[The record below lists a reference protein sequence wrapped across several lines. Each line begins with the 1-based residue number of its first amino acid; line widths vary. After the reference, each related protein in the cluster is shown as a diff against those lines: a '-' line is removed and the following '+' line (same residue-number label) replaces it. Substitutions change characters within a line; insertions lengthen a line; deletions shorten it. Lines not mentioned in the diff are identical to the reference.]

1 MIKTLKEKYDE
12 IVFTSGAKG
21 TALDNPLVIQVVD
34 LILAQAIEE
43 KASDV
48 HIEPTKDS
56 LRVRYRIDG
65 ILYDVLT
72 LRRDA
77 LPIIPRIKVMAE
89 LDPDVGR
96 THTPQDGR
104 FGLRAGTRDVDIR
117 LSTFPTILGDKIAI
131 RILDKE
137 VTFRGLN
144 ELGLSEAVQAKF
156 EALIKRPNG
165 MIFVTGPTN
174 SGKTSTLYAVL
185 SILNSPQLNIITL
198 EDPVEYQLKGVNQGQ
213 VNPKIG
219 LTFANGLRS
228 ILRQDPNI
236 ILVGEIRDLETAEIA
251 IRASLTGHLVFSTLH
266 TNDAAGAITRLID
279 MGIEPFLISSS
290 LIGVLAQRLIR
301 KICAACKAEYTPPEA
316 ILEELAPAEPAEK
329 RGKLGPERK
338 GEFYIV
344 EPEKELEKD
353 SSSASSPLTPSGKKD
368 LSRSSSFFRGKG
380 CPTCRQIGYRGRIG
394 IFELMDLN
402 DEMRNLIVAKSTTD
416 AIKAAA
422 LRGGMRTLRDDGFD
436 KVKAGI
442 TTIEEVLRVTRE
454 S

>member
-12 IVFTSGAKG
+12 LVFTSGAKG
-21 TALDNPLVIQVVD
+21 ASLDNPLVIQVVD

-43 KASDV
+43 RASDV

-65 ILYDVLT
+65 ILYDMLT

-104 FGLRAGTRDVDIR
+104 FGLRAGTRDVDVR
-117 LSTFPTILGDKIAI
+117 VSTFPTILGEKIAV

-137 VTFRGLN
+137 VTFRTLN
-144 ELGLSEAVQAKF
+144 ELGLSEAVQSKF
-156 EALIKRPNG
+156 ETLIKRPNG

-213 VNPKIG
+213 VNPKVG

-228 ILRQDPNI
+228 VLRQDPNI

-266 TNDAAGAITRLID
+266 TNDAAGAVTRLVD

-290 LIGVLAQRLIR
+290 LIGVLAQRLVR
-301 KICAACKAEYTPPEA
+301 KICNGCKIDYAPPEA
-316 ILEELAPAEPAEK
+316 VLQEFAPPTPSEK
-329 RGKLGPERK
+329 RGKWSPERK
-338 GEFYIV
+338 GEFYIM
-344 EPEKELEKD
+344 EPEKEVESKKEVPQ
-353 SSSASSPLTPSGKKD
+353 SAP
-368 LSRSSSFFRGKG
+368 FYRGKG
-380 CPTCRQIGYRGRIG
+380 CATCRQIGYRGRIG
-394 IFELMDLN
+394 IFELMEMN
-402 DEMRNLIVAKSTTD
+402 DEIRNLIVAKSATD
-416 AIKAAA
+416 AINAAA
-422 LRGGMRTLRDDGFD
+422 LRGGMRTLRDDGLD
-436 KVKAGI
+436 KARAGV

>member
-12 IVFTSGAKG
+12 LVFTSSVKGATIDG
-21 TALDNPLVIQVVD
+21 SLVIQIVD
-34 LILAQAIEE
+34 LIITQAIEE
-43 KASDV
+43 RASDI

-77 LPIIPRIKVMAE
+77 VPVIPRLKVMAE

-104 FGLRAGTRDVDIR
+104 LAMKVGTREVDIR
-117 LSTFPTILGDKIAI
+117 LSTFPTILGEKLAI

-137 VTFRGLN
+137 VTFRSLN
-144 ELGLSEAVQAKF
+144 QLGLSEGIQNKF
-156 EALIKRPNG
+156 ESLVKRPNG
-165 MIFVTGPTN
+165 MVFVTGPTN

-185 SILNSPQLNIITL
+185 SILNSPQVNIITL

-213 VNPKIG
+213 VNAKVG

-228 ILRQDPNI
+228 VLRQDPNI

-266 TNDAAGAITRLID
+266 TNDAAGAVTRLID

-290 LIGVLAQRLIR
+290 LIGVLAQRLVR
-301 KICAACKAEYTPPEA
+301 RICPSCKMEYTPPPALLKELEA
-316 ILEELAPAEPAEK
+316 PVQQAEK
-329 RGKLGPERK
+329 RGKRSPARADEG
-338 GEFYIV
+338 FYIMGGGKEN
-344 EPEKELEKD
+344 EPTRPTAG
-353 SSSASSPLTPSGKKD
+353 SSTQEGPQ
-368 LSRSSSFFRGKG
+368 RVSFYRGKG
-380 CPTCRQIGYRGRIG
+380 CATCHQIGYRGRIG
-394 IFELMDLN
+394 IFELMEIN
-402 DEMRNLIVAKSTTD
+402 DEIRNLIIAKSSSAEVKTA
-416 AIKAAA
+416 AI
-422 LRGGMRTLRDDGFD
+422 RGGMRTMRDDGFD
-436 KVKAGI
+436 KVKTEI
-442 TTIEEVLRVTRE
+442 TTLEEVLRVTRE

>member
-12 IVFTSGAKG
+12 LVFTSGTKG
-21 TALDNPLVIQVVD
+21 TGLDNPLVIQVVD
-34 LILAQAIEE
+34 LVLTQAIEE
-43 KASDV
+43 RASDV

-56 LRVRYRIDG
+56 IRVRYRIDG

-77 LPIIPRIKVMAE
+77 FPIIPRIKVMAE

-104 FGLRAGTRDVDIR
+104 FGLRVGTRDVDIR
-117 LSTFPTILGDKIAI
+117 ISTFPTILGEKIAV

-137 VTFRGLN
+137 VTFRSLN

-156 EALIKRPNG
+156 ETLIKRPNG

-185 SILNSPQLNIITL
+185 SILNSPQVNIITL

-213 VNPKIG
+213 VNPKVG

-228 ILRQDPNI
+228 VLRQDPNI

-290 LIGVLAQRLIR
+290 LIGVLAQRLVR
-301 KICAACKAEYTPPEA
+301 KICTACKAEYTPPEA
-316 ILEELAPAEPAEK
+316 VLQEFSPPEPAEK
-329 RGKLGPERK
+329 RGKWSPEQK
-338 GEFYIV
+338 GEFYMM
-344 EPEKELEKD
+344 ETEKRSEQKKD
-353 SSSASSPLTPSGKKD
+353 SSPT
-368 LSRSSSFFRGKG
+368 SFYRGKG
-380 CPTCRQIGYRGRIG
+380 CATCRQIGYRGRIG
-394 IFELMDLN
+394 IFELM
-402 DEMRNLIVAKSTTD
+402 EMNEEIRNLIVAKSPPA

-422 LRGGMRTLRDDGFD
+422 LREGMRALRDDGFD